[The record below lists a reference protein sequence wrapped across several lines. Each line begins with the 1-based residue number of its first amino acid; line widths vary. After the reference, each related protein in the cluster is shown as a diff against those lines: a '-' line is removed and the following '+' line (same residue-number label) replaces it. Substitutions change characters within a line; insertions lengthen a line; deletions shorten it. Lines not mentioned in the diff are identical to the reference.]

1 MQRKLERGAWKA
13 NFARVIAIARF
24 ASLFALGASV
34 AAQAAG
40 APQPPTV
47 TVMTRN
53 VYFGADLLPIA
64 LATTAQQLIDAASAI
79 FASAQATKIPERA
92 KAIADEIA
100 AMQPDLVGL
109 QEMVLWRSHFPAT
122 FPPSLTPTAENVE
135 FDFLALL
142 QRELAA
148 RDAHYETVAVS
159 VDTDVQLP
167 IDAPGR
173 DCVFP
178 SGFFTGAC
186 RDMRF
191 TDRTMILARLQPQG
205 PRIHTSNVQVQTFE
219 HNLVLPIPGGVFRS
233 HTGWAS
239 VDVQLRGLRR
249 TQT

>member
-1 MQRKLERGAWKA
+1 MQPKLERGASKA

-24 ASLFALGASV
+24 AALFALGASV
-34 AAQAAG
+34 AAGAAQAAG

-64 LATTAQQLIDAASAI
+64 LATTPQQLIDAASAI

-92 KAIADEIA
+92 EAIADEIA

-109 QEMVLWRSHFPAT
+109 QEMVLWRTHFPAT
-122 FPPSLTPTAENVE
+122 FPPSLTPTAEHVE

-142 QRELAA
+142 QQELAA

-159 VDTDVQLP
+159 VDSDVQLP

-186 RDMRF
+186 
-191 TDRTMILARLQPQG
+191 
-205 PRIHTSNVQVQTFE
+205 
-219 HNLVLPIPGGVFRS
+219 
-233 HTGWAS
+233 
-239 VDVQLRGLRR
+239 
-249 TQT
+249 